1 MNKCLFSVR
10 VFFFFREGQCQS
22 IPWAMEL
29 WLCWSPETVGVD
41 QMAKLVAGGEV
52 ETAFHRN
59 IHREGAEGKQQI
71 RVNDSY
77 IYIYIYIYIILCIYT
92 YWIEMLK
99 SCFFCAWE
107 KTITKHQHVFFF
119 VLKIFHEY
127 VDCPWTKKWS
137 QAVFL
142 GSWTF
147 NYWLWSLLAR
157 QTPSLGGAQKS
168 DERRK
173 LPRKLQERH
182 GSKACTKQTR
192 RISRHPFPSFD
203 STFFEKHLPS

>member
-1 MNKCLFSVR
+1 MPISGPC
-10 VFFFFREGQCQS
+10 FFFSGGQCQS

-29 WLCWSPETVGVD
+29 WLCWSPETVESDGEVGN
-41 QMAKLVAGGEV
+41 GGEV
-52 ETAFHRN
+52 VSHSKKKHPRSGCLENNRCVWM
-59 IHREGAEGKQQI
+59 IG
-71 RVNDSY
+71 VY
-77 IYIYIYIYIILCIYT
+77 I

-99 SCFFCAWE
+99 LCFVLCLGKNNHETSAC
-107 KTITKHQHVFFF
+107 FF

-137 QAVFL
+137 QVVFL

-147 NYWLWSLLAR
+147 NYWFWSLLAR

-173 LPRKLQERH
+173 LPRKLQEHMERH
-182 GSKACTKQTR
+182 ALNKQGEN
-192 RISRHPFPSFD
+192 RHPFPSFD
-203 STFFEKHLPS
+203 PTIFLKKNLPS